1 MEGCSSKISSQNQI
15 TLPGEI
21 REKLG
26 VGPGDKVVFIEEDN
40 KIVLV
45 SLKDLI
51 YEVVE
56 SFKDSKKL
64 KKNSGKAGRKGLRE
78 KVLTNGHMPGY

>member
-1 MEGCSSKISSQNQI
+1 MESSSSKISSQNQI
-15 TLPGEI
+15 TLPGDI
-21 REKLG
+21 RKKLG

-40 KIVLV
+40 KIVIV

-56 SFKDSKKL
+56 SFKGFEETEKEF
-64 KKNSGKAGRKGLRE
+64 RKGFDRIFRE
-78 KVLTNGHMPGY
+78 GID

>member
-1 MEGCSSKISSQNQI
+1 METSSSKISSQNQI
-15 TLPGEI
+15 TLPGEV
-21 REKLG
+21 RKKLG

-40 KIVLV
+40 KIVIV

-56 SFKDSKKL
+56 SFKGFEETEKEF
-64 KKNSGKAGRKGLRE
+64 RKGFRFRE
-78 KVLTNGHMPGY
+78 GID

>member
-15 TLPGEI
+15 TLPGEV
-21 REKLG
+21 RTKLG
-26 VGPGDKVVFIEEDN
+26 VGPGDKVVFIEEND

-45 SLKDLI
+45 SLKNLI

-56 SFKDSKKL
+56 SFKGFEETEKEF
-64 KKNSGKAGRKGLRE
+64 RKGFDRIFKE
-78 KVLTNGHMPGY
+78 GID